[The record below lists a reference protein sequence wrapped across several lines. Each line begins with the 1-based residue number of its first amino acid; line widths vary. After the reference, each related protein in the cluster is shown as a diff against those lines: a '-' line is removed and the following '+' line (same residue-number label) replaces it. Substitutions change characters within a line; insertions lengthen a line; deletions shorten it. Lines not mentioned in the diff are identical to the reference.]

1 MAKPKTTPH
10 SVRVQDDHWN
20 KAKVRAAGDGLAMNS
35 VIAELVEG
43 YARGMINLPK
53 VTKQYVTGPATAGA
67 TATAPPAASGT
78 HRATTVED

>member
-20 KAKVRAAGDGLAMNS
+20 KAKQRAAGDGLAMNS

-53 VTKQYVTGPATAGA
+53 VTKQYVSGPAMAG
-67 TATAPPAASGT
+67 TATAPPPADSGKHT
-78 HRATTVED
+78 ATVVE